1 MDTEIEAVLRKL
13 MAFSKNIEA
22 DRKRIFTLGGA
33 YFAATVEAAAPVG
46 KKVHKRYSTAKVNRA
61 IRAPKG
67 MGNVVATYYPG
78 NLARS
83 IRVLDLR
90 RAKYAVYVGARLQ
103 KGSATGQFS
112 GTRVDG
118 YYMGMVEEGTKNW
131 PEGRPFFYAAWDRSK
146 ARIESIMINEFLRTI
161 EKFKKE
167 SGL

>member
-1 MDTEIEAVLRKL
+1 MEQEIQSTIQALRMFGDKL
-13 MAFSKNIEA
+13 DA
-22 DRKRIFTLGGA
+22 DRKRVFALGGT
-33 YFAATVEAAAPVG
+33 YFATNAEAAAPVG

-83 IRVLDLR
+83 IRVLDLK

-112 GTRVDG
+112 GTRADG
-118 YYMGMVEEGTKNW
+118 YYMHMVEQGTKNW
-131 PEGRPFFYAAWDRSK
+131 GGKPFFYAAWDRSK

-161 EKFKKE
+161 EKYKKE